1 MPPKTQKTLQ
11 RKFDRRCGKKKAYD
25 TLAQAKEA
33 AYHVTRRRE
42 KLGEP
47 IVTYLQAY
55 GCQCGKFHIGSSRQ
69 INWEAVLGT
78 KKS

>member
-11 RKFDRRCGKKKAYD
+11 RKFDRRCGNKKAYE
-25 TLAQAKEA
+25 TLALAKA
-33 AYHVTRRRE
+33 AAWNFTKSRE
-42 KLGEP
+42 KAGNP
-47 IVTYLQAY
+47 IVTFLQAY

-78 KKS
+78 K